1 MWENN
6 CEKKVTPNNEDVLA
20 GLFSCYPLLRLLV
33 KIHVRFQSLLYRAG
47 GNWEGV
53 WRSGG

>member
-6 CEKKVTPNNEDVLA
+6 CEKKVTLNNEDVLA